1 MYGENVLLFTNDR
14 EIFHMLLWRNWIRP
28 QAERRSFSSAGVHH
42 TGDLSHWQ
50 LVNLSFQVISLM

>member
-28 QAERRSFSSAGVHH
+28 QAERRS
-42 TGDLSHWQ
+42 
-50 LVNLSFQVISLM
+50 LVAQVYSILVI